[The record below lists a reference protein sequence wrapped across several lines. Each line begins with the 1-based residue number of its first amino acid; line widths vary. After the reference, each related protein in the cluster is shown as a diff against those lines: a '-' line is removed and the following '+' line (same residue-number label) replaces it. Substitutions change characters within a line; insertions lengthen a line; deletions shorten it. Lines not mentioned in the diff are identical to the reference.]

1 MERRILC
8 LAAALLA
15 SAPLVAS
22 AGEPGDAPAGGAPP
36 AGTATPADKPADA
49 KPADAK
55 PADASAGAADAKP
68 TDAAGAAGAA
78 GDKKPENPEDK
89 YGTFEDD
96 EKKKGDAAPEKR
108 SDTNYYLGAHFRDFI
123 APGFMFNLFI
133 DGGPGAVNVMS
144 GGPEFVLQSG
154 ALEAIFSITVPYA
167 DFSMNDFVFKGKSEP
182 DQAYEITSS
191 SLKAITVSVDLLGR
205 IPLEKTGSV
214 ALLLGGGV
222 GISGILG
229 DIRRNQAYPDDPNN
243 IDNGDP
249 AKWHKCSGPGDPKGT
264 STPDGS
270 AYCGADNDHYG
281 DYTEKSWVD
290 GGSKPIVFPYV
301 ALPHIAFEVLPIKE
315 LMLRLD
321 TGFSVTG
328 FFFGLG
334 AGGRL
339 PI

>member
-8 LAAALLA
+8 FAAALLA
-15 SAPLVAS
+15 SAPLIAS
-22 AGEPGDAPAGGAPP
+22 AGEPSDAPAGGAPP
-36 AGTATPADKPADA
+36 AGSAAPATPPAGDA
-49 KPADAK
+49 KPADATATAAGTDAK
-55 PADASAGAADAKP
+55 PADATGTAPATGE
-68 TDAAGAAGAA
+68 
-78 GDKKPENPEDK
+78 KKPENAEDK

-96 EKKKGDAAPEKR
+96 EKKKGDADPEKR

-123 APGFMFNLFI
+123 APGFMFSLFI
-133 DGGPGAVNVMS
+133 DGGPSAVNVMS

-167 DFSMNDFVFKGKSEP
+167 DFSMGDFVFKGKSEP
-182 DQAYEITSS
+182 DQAYEISSS
-191 SLKAITVSVDLLGR
+191 SLKLITVSVDLLGR
-205 IPLEKTGSV
+205 IALDKQGSV

-222 GISGILG
+222 GISGVLG

-243 IDNGDP
+243 VDPGDT
-249 AKWHKCSGPGDPKGT
+249 AKWHKCAGPGDPKGT
-264 STPDGS
+264 STPDGN
-270 AYCGADNDHYG
+270 AYCGSDNDHYG